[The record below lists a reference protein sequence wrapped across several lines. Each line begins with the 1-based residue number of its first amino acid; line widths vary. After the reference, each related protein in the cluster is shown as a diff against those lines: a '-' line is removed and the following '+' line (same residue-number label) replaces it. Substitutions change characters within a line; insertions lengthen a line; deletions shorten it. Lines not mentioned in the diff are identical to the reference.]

1 MGLGLLTT
9 VLATGVAGC
18 GGHPAKAKPTDP
30 MALLRQAKAVLDAT
44 SGVHFILV
52 GAQVPSG
59 ASGVTSGE
67 GDAVRPDAF
76 QGSLV
81 VSGDGLSGTV
91 KIISSGGVVY
101 AKLPLIPGYHKVDPK
116 SYGFGDPGTFI
127 DPVRGLPSLLAA
139 PTSATSEPQARV
151 EGVVL
156 DRVKAVLPGGPVAS
170 LLGSADAQAPVTAE
184 VGIEPTSH
192 QIRSVVLTG
201 PFFSATKPSTF
212 TLTLSR
218 YGESVTVSAPG

>member
-1 MGLGLLTT
+1 MS
-9 VLATGVAGC
+9 GC
-18 GGHPAKAKPTDP
+18 GGHAAKAKPADP
-30 MALLRQAKAVLDAT
+30 LALLREAKAAIDAT
-44 SGVHFILV
+44 SGVHFTLV

-67 GDAVRPDAF
+67 GDAGRPDVF

-81 VSGDGLSGTV
+81 VSGAGLSGTV
-91 KIISSGGVVY
+91 KIISTGGIVY
-101 AKLPLIPGYHKVDPK
+101 AKLSLLPGYHKINPK

-127 DPVRGLPSLLAA
+127 DPDKGLSSLLAA
-139 PTSATSEPQARV
+139 PTSATYESQTRV
-151 EGVVL
+151 DGVVL

-170 LLGSADAQAPVTAE
+170 LLGSADAKAPVTAE
-184 VGIEPTSH
+184 LGIEPTSH

-201 PFFSATKPSTF
+201 PFFSATQPSTF
-212 TLTLSR
+212 TLTLSK